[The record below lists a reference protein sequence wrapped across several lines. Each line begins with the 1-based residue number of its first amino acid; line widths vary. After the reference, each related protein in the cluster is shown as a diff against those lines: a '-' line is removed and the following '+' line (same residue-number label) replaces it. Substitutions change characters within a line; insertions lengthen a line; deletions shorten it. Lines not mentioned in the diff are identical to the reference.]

1 MHAFSRLIF
10 GFLTA
15 LAGAQLAL
23 WLHLPL
29 PWLLGPLLLTAVCSA
44 RGWPISG
51 HTLFRNAGQWCIGTS
66 LGLYFTPAMLGV
78 IAVNIPP
85 LPQPCCLRF
94 CSVRWAR
101 RLITASAA

>member
-66 LGLYFTPAMLGV
+66 LGL
-78 IAVNIPP
+78 
-85 LPQPCCLRF
+85 
-94 CSVRWAR
+94 
-101 RLITASAA
+101 